1 MLKSIKLLLLPPFA
15 AVSLSIVTNVSLF
28 AQSNVIT
35 IDASS
40 GLVTTTV
47 TATSPEPN
55 IYVTKDGVIIAS
67 TGPAIDL
74 GSYSGYLIIEKGH
87 SAATG
92 LVKANSGAAIVAS
105 IAATPNRD
113 VRSIVN
119 YGTIERISGDAIDNS
134 GSVTDTHLSFINY
147 GTLIGNYHGG
157 AGVDSVHLMR
167 GSTTQGNIIFGGS
180 DNTFEIRR
188 GVTLDG
194 SISGGVNNTYSLY
207 DNSRI
212 TGSLTG
218 GSGNNNILFLDPVA
232 KTRATVQGAFDFD
245 GTIYTT
251 LQKTPGTNNSQDNYL
266 ASQLFSNGNM
276 NLNSSKIMIESLAG
290 TGTLAKNDE
299 FLVFSTQGTL
309 GGLPS
314 VITPPGLEML
324 TFGLRDDGNSTYI
337 TVANRENF
345 ADHVNASDQFF
356 ASSIDTMIDNHAMA
370 SKSLDRAF
378 GELQLGTKANT
389 RQFFA
394 NSNPSQFLSLPVSG
408 MQTTQQMTFGIVD
421 RLSGLR
427 ERVRLVPNRRPGY
440 VPTYGPNHD
449 PNRGPN
455 YVPNYGAA
463 DYYGQNCDASGRSI
477 EYGCSRNYDVF
488 ARVFGGYHKEDM
500 TSDNLGYRSAS
511 QGIQIGIDRR
521 VDSQSFL
528 GISLGYADISVD
540 IRNTNNSANDLM
552 LRFGGYYTRLFSNCV
567 FLDAEVT
574 YGHHD
579 NTLDRYYSIN
589 TLGGRHVASKYQAHD
604 IASYIG
610 LGRKFVGRETF
621 YLTPLVSAQHIY
633 YRQEAFDERGAY
645 GLYHFERQG
654 LNSVNMRAALRIGQ
668 ERWGGKNMGFEF
680 EAGYNVELGDDIR
693 IEGGWI
699 GGPADLFSMSRPSAT
714 ENGFYG
720 AWKLNFR
727 PSDHCRLFA
736 RYLGEG
742 SKGGFSHGAEF
753 GGVWSF

>member
-1 MLKSIKLLLLPPFA
+1 MLKSIKSLLLSPC
-15 AVSLSIVTNVSLF
+15 VTVGLLIITNMPLF
-28 AQSNVIT
+28 AQSDVII

-40 GLVTTTV
+40 GSVTTTIA
-47 TATSPEPN
+47 ATSPQPN
-55 IYVTKDGVIIAS
+55 IRVAKDGAIIVT

-74 GSYSGYLIIEKGH
+74 KTYGGYLVIEKGN
-87 SAATG
+87 SAVTG
-92 LVKANSGAAIVAS
+92 LVKADSGAAIVADIS
-105 IAATPNRD
+105 DTASRD
-113 VRSIVN
+113 VRSIRN
-119 YGTIERISGDAIDNS
+119 YGTIVGGTGGGIDNS
-134 GSVTDTHLSFINY
+134 TSKSNTLLSFINY
-147 GTLIGNYHGG
+147 GTLTGNYIGST
-157 AGVDSVHLMR
+157 AGVDHVHLMQ
-167 GSTTQGNIIFGGS
+167 GSTTKGNINLGDGNNI
-180 DNTFEIRR
+180 FEIGRN
-188 GVTLDG
+188 VTLIG
-194 SISGGVNNTYSLY
+194 SVSSGTGNNTYNLHH
-207 DNSRI
+207 NSVI
-212 TGSLTG
+212 DGSLTG
-218 GSGNNNILFLDPVA
+218 GSGDNLLFLDPVA
-232 KTRATVQGAFDFD
+232 GSWAKVLGDVNFS

-251 LQKTPGTNNSQDNYL
+251 LQKTPGTDNYQ
-266 ASQLFSNGNM
+266 ASQLFSGGDM
-276 NLNSSKIMIESLAG
+276 TLNNSKIAIESLAG

-309 GGLPS
+309 SGTPS
-314 VITPPGLEML
+314 VITPPGMEML
-324 TFGLRDDGNSTYI
+324 TFGISNDTNSIYI
-337 TVANRENF
+337 TVTNRENF
-345 ADHVNASDQFF
+345 ADHVNASDKFF

-370 SKSLDRAF
+370 SKSLDRVF

-389 RQFFA
+389 RQFFTS
-394 NSNPSQFLSLPVSG
+394 SNPSQFLSLSVSG

-500 TSDNLGYRSAS
+500 TSDHLGYRSVS
-511 QGIQIGIDRR
+511 QGIQIGFDRR

-552 LRFGGYYTRLFSNCV
+552 LRFGGYYTRLFSNGV

-604 IASYIG
+604 IASYVG
-610 LGRKFVGRETF
+610 LGRKFVGHETF

-693 IEGGWI
+693 IKGGWI
-699 GGPADLFSMSRPSAT
+699 GGPSDMFSMSRPSAT

-720 AWKLNFR
+720 AWKLNVR

-753 GGVWSF
+753 GGVWMF

>member
-1 MLKSIKLLLLPPFA
+1 MSKSFRSLFLLLFV
-15 AVSLSIVTNVSLF
+15 AVGLSVVMNVAVLAQGNVNEINTSESSAVATN
-28 AQSNVIT
+28 T
-35 IDASS
+35 Y
-40 GLVTTTV
+40 
-47 TATSPEPN
+47 PN
-55 IYVTKDGVIIAS
+55 IRVTKDGAVIAT

-74 GSYSGYLIIEKGH
+74 DIYSGYLVIEKGN
-87 SAATG
+87 SAVTG
-92 LVKANSGAAIVAS
+92 LVKADSGAAITAKISNTAS
-105 IAATPNRD
+105 SRD

-119 YGTIERISGDAIDNS
+119 YGTIVGGTGGGIDNS
-134 GSVTDTHLSFINY
+134 ASEPGTLLSFINY
-147 GTLIGNYHGG
+147 GTLTGNYIGSTT
-157 AGVDSVHLMR
+157 GVDHVHLMQ
-167 GSTTQGNIIFGGS
+167 GSTTQGNINFGIGG
-180 DNTFEIRR
+180 NNVFVIGR
-188 GVTLDG
+188 GVTLNG
-194 SISGGVNNTYSLY
+194 SISGGVNNTYTLK
-207 DNSRI
+207 DNSII

-218 GSGNNNILFLDPVA
+218 GSGDNLLFLDPAVG
-232 KTRATVQGAFDFD
+232 TRATVQGAFDFD

-251 LQKTPGTNNSQDNYL
+251 LQKTPGTNNSPNNYL
-266 ASQLFSNGNM
+266 ASQLFSGGTMTLTNANIAIAG
-276 NLNSSKIMIESLAG
+276 LAD
-290 TGTLAKNDE
+290 TGTLAKDDK
-299 FLVFSTQGTL
+299 FLVLSSQTPLGTL
-309 GGLPS
+309 PS
-314 VITPPGLEML
+314 FITPPGMEML
-324 TFGLRDDGNSTYI
+324 TFDVDKDSNNVYL
-337 TVANRENF
+337 TVTNRENF
-345 ADHVNASDQFF
+345 ADHVSANDTFF
-356 ASSIDTMIDNHAMA
+356 ASKIDTMIDNHTMA
-370 SKSLDRAF
+370 SKSLDRVF

-394 NSNPSQFLSLPVSG
+394 SSNPSQFLSLPVSG

-427 ERVRLVPNRRPGY
+427 ERVRHVPNRRPGY
-440 VPTYGPNHD
+440 VPAYGLNYE
-449 PNRGPN
+449 PNRGLN
-455 YVPNYGAA
+455 YVPNYGTA

-477 EYGCSRNYDVF
+477 EYGCSRNCDVF

-500 TSDNLGYRSAS
+500 TSNHLGYRSAS
-511 QGIQIGIDRR
+511 QGIQIGFDRR

-528 GISLGYADISVD
+528 GISFGYADISVD

-552 LRFGGYYTRLFSNCV
+552 MRFGGYYTRLFNNCV

-693 IEGGWI
+693 IKGGWV
-699 GGPADLFSMSRPSAT
+699 GGPSDMFSMSRPSAT

-720 AWKLNFR
+720 AWKLNVR

-753 GGVWSF
+753 GGVWMF